1 MESIT
6 LGNDMSVSN
15 SKVFVIQGPTASGKT
30 ALAIDLARKLKTEVI
45 SADSRQFYR
54 EMSIGTAIP
63 SELELSQVKHHFI
76 HSHSIHSELSASQ
89 YAKEAK
95 PILDNLLL
103 EKGAAVIVGGSGMFI
118 DALTLGLDEIPHD
131 KEVQQKWSLIFET
144 KGLEYLQN
152 ELERLD
158 PVYFSIV
165 DRMNSVRLIRA
176 LEVIEI
182 TGKPYSSL
190 RKGTVKNAYAIH
202 RFGIDWNRSDL
213 YERIDKRVEEMIDA
227 GLLNEAKALFPN
239 RNLKALNTVGYA
251 ELFRYWENKCNFE
264 EAVDKIKQHT
274 RNYAKR
280 QLTWLKRYE
289 QLSQL
294 NPYADLTLMEQLL
307 SHLK

>member
-1 MESIT
+1 
-6 LGNDMSVSN
+6 MSVSN

-30 ALAIDLARKLKTEVI
+30 ALAIDLARKLNTEVI

-63 SELELSQVKHHFI
+63 SALELSQVKHHFI

-95 PILDNLLL
+95 PVLDRLLM
-103 EKGAAVIVGGSGMFI
+103 EKGSAVLVGGSGMFI

-131 KEVQQKWSLIFET
+131 KEIQLKWSMYYET
-144 KGLEYLQN
+144 KGLEFLQN

-158 PVYFSIV
+158 PVYFSVV
-165 DRMNSVRLIRA
+165 DKMNSVRLIRA
-176 LEVIEI
+176 LEVIEL
-182 TGKPYSSL
+182 TGEPYSNL
-190 RKGTVKNAYAIH
+190 RKGTVKNDYAIH
-202 RFGIDWNRSDL
+202 RFGISWDRTDL
-213 YERIDKRVEEMIDA
+213 YERIDKRVEWMIDA
-227 GLLNEAKALFPN
+227 GLLNEAKSLFPN

-251 ELFRYWENKCNFE
+251 EFFRYWENECNFD

-289 QLSQL
+289 QLTEL
-294 NPYADLTLMEQLL
+294 NPYSDLSLINQLL
-307 SHLK
+307 SDSDLFQDLN

>member
-1 MESIT
+1 MSI
-6 LGNDMSVSN
+6 SK

-30 ALAIDLARKLKTEVI
+30 ALAIELAQKLKTEVI

-54 EMSIGTAIP
+54 EMSIGTAVP
-63 SELELSQVKHHFI
+63 SLLELSKVKHHFI

-103 EKGAAVIVGGSGMFI
+103 DKGSAVIVGGSGMFI

-131 KEVQQKWSLIFET
+131 KEVQQKWSLCFET
-144 KGLEYLQN
+144 KGLEFLQN

-158 PVYFSIV
+158 PAYFSVV

-176 LEVIEI
+176 LEVIEL
-182 TGKPYSSL
+182 TGEPYSKL
-190 RKGTVKNAYAIH
+190 RKGTLNNEYVIH
-202 RFGIDWNRSDL
+202 RFGIAWNRADL
-213 YERIDKRVEEMIDA
+213 YERIDKRVELMIDA
-227 GLLNEAKALFPN
+227 GLLNEAKSLFPN
-239 RNLKALNTVGYA
+239 RNLKALNTVGYT
-251 ELFRYWENKCNFE
+251 EFFRYWENEYNFD

-289 QLSQL
+289 HLMEL
-294 NPYADLTLMEQLL
+294 NPYADITLMEQLSSHSNAL
-307 SHLK
+307 SD

>member
-1 MESIT
+1 MSI
-6 LGNDMSVSN
+6 SK

-45 SADSRQFYR
+45 SADSRQFYQ

-63 SELELSQVKHHFI
+63 SALELSQVKHHFI

-95 PILDNLLL
+95 PILDHLLM
-103 EKGAAVIVGGSGMFI
+103 EKGSAVIVGGSGMFI

-131 KEVQQKWSLIFET
+131 KEVQGKWSLYYET
-144 KGLEYLQN
+144 KGLEFLQN

-176 LEVIEI
+176 LEVIEL
-182 TGKPYSSL
+182 TGEPYSSL
-190 RKGTVKNAYAIH
+190 RKGTVKNEYKLH
-202 RFGIDWNRSDL
+202 RFGIAWDRADL
-213 YERIDKRVEEMIDA
+213 YERIDKRVELMIEA
-227 GLLNEAKALFPN
+227 GLLNEAKSLFPH

-251 ELFRYWENKCNFE
+251 ELFRYWENACNFD

-289 QLSQL
+289 QLTEL
-294 NPYADLTLMEQLL
+294 NPYADLSLMDQVL
-307 SHLK
+307 SHLDPFLD

>member
-1 MESIT
+1 MSISK
-6 LGNDMSVSN
+6 G
-15 SKVFVIQGPTASGKT
+15 KVFVIQGPTASGKT
-30 ALAIDLARKLKTEVI
+30 ALAIELARKLKTEII

-63 SELELSQVKHHFI
+63 SVLELAQVKHHFI
-76 HSHSIHSELSASQ
+76 HSHSIFTELSASQ

-95 PILDNLLL
+95 PILDNLLS
-103 EKGAAVIVGGSGMFI
+103 EKGSAVIVGGSGMFI

-131 KEVQQKWSLIFET
+131 KEIQQKWSLLFET

-176 LEVIEI
+176 LEVIEL
-182 TGKPYSSL
+182 TGEPYSNL
-190 RKGTVKNAYAIH
+190 RKGTVKNDYAIH
-202 RFGIDWNRSDL
+202 RFGIAWNRNEL
-213 YERIDKRVEEMIDA
+213 YERIDKRVELMIDA
-227 GLLNEAKALFPN
+227 GLLNEAKSLFQY

-251 ELFRYWENKCNFE
+251 EFFRYWENDCNFD

-280 QLTWLKRYE
+280 QLTWLKRYD
-289 QLSQL
+289 QLVEL
-294 NPYADLTLMEQLL
+294 NPYAELSQMEQLWNHSNDGL
-307 SHLK
+307 ELFKPL